1 MLSNLDIPFN
11 FFIKNSVDS
20 RWFFKNIARNKVSKV
35 LLSRSYDN
43 STQKSVWN
51 LIQSTKCK
59 LKKKNLK
66 TFINLFIFF
75 LKQTRSTNKIH
86 LWERLFKFDFL
97 LFFFHQKQETK
108 SDPFLSKL
116 SVDQAWTSKRSI
128 WKMKSYNFTMV
139 VPPRTCKYT
148 HTHTQIPRTA
158 NAGLNGA
165 HAIFILHSIYCACL
179 SIYT

>member
-97 LFFFHQKQETK
+97 LFFFTRNKKQNPIHFYQNWALIK
-108 SDPFLSKL
+108 RGRVNDPFEKWR
-116 SVDQAWTSKRSI
+116 VTTSQ
-128 WKMKSYNFTMV
+128 W
-139 VPPRTCKYT
+139 
-148 HTHTQIPRTA
+148 
-158 NAGLNGA
+158 
-165 HAIFILHSIYCACL
+165 
-179 SIYT
+179 